1 MQLLWIISDPIKN
14 SVLKFQ
20 YSVIFLFNAK
30 MLSNKSQIIN
40 IVDRKDLDSYIVDN
54 RFLGISNG
62 LLKIPKFHIY

>member
-54 RFLGISNG
+54 RLVGIING